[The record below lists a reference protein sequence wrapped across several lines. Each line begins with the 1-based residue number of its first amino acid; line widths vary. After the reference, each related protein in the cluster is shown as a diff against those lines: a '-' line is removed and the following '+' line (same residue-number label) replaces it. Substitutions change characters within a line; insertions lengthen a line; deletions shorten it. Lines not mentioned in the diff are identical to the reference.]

1 MGKSI
6 FPGTWLY
13 ASTGAFIGIFATIL
27 VPQAGVYNIS
37 RGQLSLKPLSLTS
50 LSPDFAPAP
59 AETDPATWTDSM
71 RGVLRAAMGLAV
83 ETVTVKKGDTLG
95 DVLVK
100 TGIDKVTA
108 HNVVEAVHDVFNP
121 KRLQVGQ
128 ELELAYDAVGVDGD
142 ATPLSAV
149 SFEIDAERSVSVSRQ
164 DDGTFAA
171 KEIVANTHREFL
183 RTEGTINATL
193 FEAAQQQ
200 NIPIDVLT
208 AMVKIFSYDV
218 DFQRD
223 IQKGDSFQLMYERMA
238 TEDGRAVRN
247 LNIRY
252 AAMTLSGS
260 PMKFYAFRQ
269 EDGTYEYYNDK
280 GEGVRKAL
288 LRTPVNGAILTSGFG
303 MRRHPI
309 LGYSLLHKG
318 VDFGVPT
325 GTPIMAAGDG
335 VIEKRDGGGAY
346 GNYIRIRHQSSYAT
360 AYAHMSRFGEG
371 MTVGKRVRQG
381 QIIGYVGATGRVT
394 GPHLH
399 FEVLK
404 GTTQV
409 NPITVKFPASAK
421 LEGALMTKFRAIK
434 ADTDQTYAA
443 LELSTNVAQATDEAA
458 PESDTDAEKN

>member
-1 MGKSI
+1 
-6 FPGTWLY
+6 
-13 ASTGAFIGIFATIL
+13 
-27 VPQAGVYNIS
+27 
-37 RGQLSLKPLSLTS
+37 
-50 LSPDFAPAP
+50 
-59 AETDPATWTDSM
+59 
-71 RGVLRAAMGLAV
+71 
-83 ETVTVKKGDTLG
+83 
-95 DVLVK
+95 
-100 TGIDKVTA
+100 KVTA
-108 HNVVEAVHDVFNP
+108 QNVVEAVHDVFNP

-128 ELELAYDAVGVDGD
+128 ELELAYDAVGIDGD
-142 ATPLSAV
+142 AKPLSAV

-171 KEIVANTHREFL
+171 REIVANTHREFV
-183 RTEGTINATL
+183 RTEGDIKSTL

-223 IQKGDSFQLMYERMA
+223 IQKGDSFQVMYERTA

-260 PMKFYAFRQ
+260 PMKFYAVRQ

-335 VIEKRDGGGAY
+335 VIEKRDSGGAY
-346 GNYIRIRHQSSYAT
+346 GNYLRIRHQSSYAT
-360 AYAHMSRFGEG
+360 AYAHMSRFGDG

-404 GTTQV
+404 NTTQV

-421 LEGALMTKFRAIK
+421 LEGALMNKFRAIK
-434 ADTDQTYAA
+434 SETDQTYAA
-443 LELSTNVAQATDEAA
+443 LDASTNIAQAADEAA
-458 PESDTDAEKN
+458 SESDTEAEQN

>member
-6 FPGTWLY
+6 IPGTWLY
-13 ASTGAFIGIFATIL
+13 ASTGAFIGIFATFL
-27 VPQAGVYNIS
+27 VPQAGIIPNFS
-37 RGQLSLKPLSLTS
+37 KSPLALIS
-50 LSPDFAPAP
+50 LSPELAPTP
-59 AETDPATWTDSM
+59 SEPDPASWTEGM
-71 RGVLRAAMGLAV
+71 RGVLRAAMGRAV
-83 ETVTVKKGDTLG
+83 QTVTVQPGDTLG

-100 TGIDKVTA
+100 TGIDKATA
-108 HNVVEAVHDVFNP
+108 YNVVEAVHSVFNL

-128 ELELAYDAVGVDGD
+128 ELEIAYDAIGVDGD
-142 ATPLSAV
+142 ATPLSTL
-149 SFEIDAERSVSVSRQ
+149 SFELDAGRSVSVNRQ
-164 DDGTFAA
+164 DDGTFTA
-171 KEIVANTHREFL
+171 KEIVANTHREYV
-183 RTEGTINATL
+183 RSEGTIHSTL

-200 NIPIDVLT
+200 DIPIDVLT

-223 IQKGDSFQLMYERMA
+223 IQKGDTFSLMYERTA

-260 PMKFYAFRQ
+260 PMKFYAVLQ

-309 LGYSLLHKG
+309 LGYSLMHRG
-318 VDFGVPT
+318 VDFGVPS

-335 VIEKRDGGGAY
+335 VIEKRENSNGY
-346 GNYIRIRHQSSYAT
+346 GNYIRIRHQSDYAT
-360 AYAHMSRFGEG
+360 AYGHMSRFADGI
-371 MTVGKRVRQG
+371 TIGKRVRQG
-381 QIIGYVGATGRVT
+381 QIIGYVGSTGRAT

-404 GTTQV
+404 NTAQV

-421 LEGALMTKFRAIK
+421 LEGAMMAKFRDIK
-434 ADTDQTYAA
+434 TQTDRNYAS
-443 LELSTNVAQATDEAA
+443 LESSTNVAQA
-458 PESDTDAEKN
+458 SDDAEGTGQK